1 MPFKQQW
8 LLTASSCLALSL
20 ANANE
25 TTATENNETTVST
38 ISTIKGTK
46 PRTLRHQPYPAN
58 QTGVQ
63 YLPLMSQIIY
73 YLFTPNSTG

>member
-38 ISTIKGTK
+38 ISTIKGDKTK
-46 PRTLRHQPYPAN
+46 NITPPTVSSQPNWGTIFASYEPN
-58 QTGVQ
+58 
-63 YLPLMSQIIY
+63 YLLPFYTQL
-73 YLFTPNSTG
+73 N